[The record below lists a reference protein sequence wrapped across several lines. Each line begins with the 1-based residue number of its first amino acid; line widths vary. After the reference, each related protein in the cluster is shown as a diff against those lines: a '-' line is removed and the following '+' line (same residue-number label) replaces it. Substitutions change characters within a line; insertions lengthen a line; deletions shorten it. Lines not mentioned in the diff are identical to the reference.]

1 LGRRSEYGSAAS
13 RIRHSGKGLTVDF
26 DLKGKAIR
34 LFAVSKTTTG
44 KFSVRDMKQ
53 AKQKVF
59 SLTLPVLADATFDT
73 GTDDVTLTIANNGG
87 TGNIQ
92 ILRQLGSDEFAQID
106 EITPVTTSYVDS
118 PTIDGT
124 YTYKLTQTGQ
134 TGESNSKS
142 VVASTIGAGA
152 GTTPDTLSGSFDG
165 TSDVSLAWV
174 NHGGTGNVI
183 VEKRVGPF
191 SSWEEIASLAAATTT
206 YDDGVVLDPEF
217 SFNYYYRVKNT
228 SASGYSNTLT
238 DIHPY
243 RIMWRA
249 IFLITM
255 ATVLEKILENNK
267 ESQPIP
273 KPETLDAGEGCV
285 LSLAARKT
293 EMLLAASYGRRR
305 QADDARTSSGKY
317 QHAAAHRSRTHRL
330 SIR

>member
-1 LGRRSEYGSAAS
+1 MADDLILRQNLCEPTFTLNLGLRGVVETDTEVSTAALIYWRWEDDETMEPQPLGSATA
-13 RIRHSGKGLTVDF
+13 GKDLTVDF

-106 EITPVTTSYVDS
+106 EITPATTSYVDS

-134 TGESNSKS
+134 DGESNSKS
-142 VVASTIGAGA
+142 VVATTIGAGA
-152 GTTPDTLSGSFDG
+152 GTTPDTLAGSFDDID
-165 TSDVSLAWV
+165 TVSLAWV

-183 VEKRVGPF
+183 VEWKRTLLGG
-191 SSWEEIASLAAATTT
+191 WEEIATSLQTTT
-206 YDDGVVLDPEF
+206 YD
-217 SFNYYYRVKNT
+217 
-228 SASGYSNTLT
+228 
-238 DIHPY
+238 
-243 RIMWRA
+243 
-249 IFLITM
+249 
-255 ATVLEKILENNK
+255 
-267 ESQPIP
+267 
-273 KPETLDAGEGCV
+273 
-285 LSLAARKT
+285 
-293 EMLLAASYGRRR
+293 
-305 QADDARTSSGKY
+305 
-317 QHAAAHRSRTHRL
+317 
-330 SIR
+330 